1 MSRSTKKSSI
11 ETGETSQESGG
22 VGAFART
29 LGEREHGRHY
39 EEQREKSVRRTVHGI
54 RSFVL
59 LSGLRIT

>member
-29 LGEREHGRHY
+29 LGERESMGGTMRSSGRN
-39 EEQREKSVRRTVHGI
+39 R
-54 RSFVL
+54 
-59 LSGLRIT
+59 